1 MDKIAIIADIH
12 GNLEALKV
20 VLEDIKKRNI
30 TRIFCLGDIIAK
42 GTHQQECV
50 DLIRKNCEIVLRGN
64 CDRVYANDDAEEL
77 GGKEIEIK
85 RNKWKRNKITEETR
99 KYLFNLPFCH
109 EFYMSGRLVRMLHA
123 HPQRID
129 GFAGNIDK
137 IERIY
142 DLFLPSENTISKEKA
157 DVVIYGHMHVQYLQK
172 IYNRTAIN
180 VGSVGNP
187 IDIFRNKEKDAN
199 YKNTTMANYL
209 ILTGNYDSKDIDQ
222 EFSYEFINI
231 PYDIEKELEDNDDN
245 IELEAYI
252 EEIRYGKYRNMEKVY
267 NSLDIRGIDKDK
279 I

>member
-1 MDKIAIIADIH
+1 MDKIAIISDIH

-20 VLEDIKKRNI
+20 VLEDIKRRNI

-77 GGKEIEIK
+77 GGKEIQIK
-85 RNKWKRNKITEETR
+85 RNKWKRNKLTEETR
-99 KYLFNLPFCH
+99 KYLFDLPFCH

-172 IYNRTAIN
+172 LYNRTAIN

-209 ILTGNYDSKDIDQ
+209 ILTGNLNSKNID
-222 EFSYEFINI
+222 EEISYEFINI
-231 PYDIEKELEDNDDN
+231 PYDIEKELKDNDDN
-245 IELEAYI
+245 IELESYI
-252 EEIRYGKYRNMEKVY
+252 EEIRKGKYRDMEKIY
-267 NSLDIRGIDKDK
+267 NSLYIRGIDKDK

>member
-12 GNLEALKV
+12 GNLQALKT
-20 VLEDIKKRNI
+20 VLEDIKRRNI

-77 GGKEIEIK
+77 GTKEIVHQ
-85 RNKWKRNKITEETR
+85 RNKWKRNKLTEETR
-99 KYLFNLPFCH
+99 QYLFNLPFCH
-109 EFYMSGRLVRMLHA
+109 EFYMSGRLVRMFHA
-123 HPQRID
+123 HPKALNKAI
-129 GFAGNIDK
+129 GNIDK
-137 IERIY
+137 IERTY
-142 DLFLPSENTISKEKA
+142 ELFLPSENTISKEKA
-157 DVVIYGHMHVQYLQK
+157 DVAICGHIHVQYLQK

-187 IDIFRNKEKDAN
+187 IDVFRNKEKDAN

-209 ILTGNYDSKDIDQ
+209 ILTGNYESKDIDQ

-245 IELEAYI
+245 IELEAYT
-252 EEIRYGKYRNMEKVY
+252 EEIRYGKYRNMENVY
-267 NSLDIRGIDKDK
+267 NDLDIRGIDKDK

>member
-180 VGSVGNP
+180 VGSVGNST
-187 IDIFRNKEKDAN
+187 DIFRNKEKDAN